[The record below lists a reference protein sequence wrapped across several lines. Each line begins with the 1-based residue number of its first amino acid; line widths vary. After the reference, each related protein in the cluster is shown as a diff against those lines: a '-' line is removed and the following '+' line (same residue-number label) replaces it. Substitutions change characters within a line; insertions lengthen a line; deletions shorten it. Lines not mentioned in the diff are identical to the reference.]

1 MLKIYYNE
9 KSDADM
15 AVHLTVQG
23 SYIKAEITDKSNG
36 AAGTDIL
43 ENMLPYNS
51 YALVRRSGEVKN
63 YRKMNASDFKWL
75 DLNRLGVATKLDF
88 AQLTYLYSDGDII
101 QADTGILADEEK
113 DIIIRIF
120 VCDPEQI
127 TIDADQEYTME
138 PFNSDDLVLGS
149 HPRMTLWDSY
159 SLSANGH
166 EFKANRKG
174 FPVDGDFEEE
184 LHCEEGKDYI
194 DFTITK
200 YKGDFSSGEK
210 LERDIDDEDVLVDA
224 SAGVLNCRRV
234 WLENGVGHF
243 RLYPMGYEGLV
254 KIKLG
259 RKWYEVWND
268 YLLTIGGEE

>member
-9 KSDADM
+9 KSNVDM
-15 AVHLTVQG
+15 DIHLTIQG
-23 SYIKAEITDKSNG
+23 TYIKAEVTDMTNG
-36 AAGTDIL
+36 ATGVDIL

-51 YALVRRSGEVKN
+51 YTLVRRSGKVKN
-63 YRKMNASDFKWL
+63 YRKMNATDFRWL
-75 DLNRLGVATKLDF
+75 DLNRLGVSVKMDF
-88 AQLTYLYSDGDII
+88 AQLIHLYSEGDII
-101 QADTGILADEEK
+101 QVDTGMLADEER
-113 DIIIRIF
+113 DMVIRFF
-120 VCDPEQI
+120 VCDPKQL
-127 TIDADQEYTME
+127 TIDADQEYVLET
-138 PFNSDDLVLGS
+138 FNSDDLVLGS

-174 FPVDGDFEEE
+174 FPIEGDFEEE

-210 LERDIDDEDVLVDA
+210 LTRDIDDEDVFVEV
-224 SAGVLNCRRV
+224 SAGVSNCRRV

-243 RLYPMGYEGLV
+243 RLYPLGYEGLI

-268 YLLTIGGEE
+268 YLLSIGGKE